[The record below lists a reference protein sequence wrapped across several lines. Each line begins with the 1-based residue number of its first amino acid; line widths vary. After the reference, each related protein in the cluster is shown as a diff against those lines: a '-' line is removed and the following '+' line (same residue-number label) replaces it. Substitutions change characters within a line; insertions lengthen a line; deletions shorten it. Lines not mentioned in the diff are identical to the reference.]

1 MIDERV
7 RYPLMDDLK
16 SDRLIALEEE
26 LRSVEETFVRE
37 MRQRGFEPDQAENVA
52 LPTSLARLY
61 AQREALKN
69 ELDVM
74 KGGTDERD

>member
-1 MIDERV
+1 
-7 RYPLMDDLK
+7 MDDLK
-16 SDRLIALEEE
+16 GDRRIALEEE
-26 LRSVEETFVRE
+26 LRSVEEIFMRE

-69 ELDVM
+69 ELDEL
-74 KGGTDERD
+74 KGGTE